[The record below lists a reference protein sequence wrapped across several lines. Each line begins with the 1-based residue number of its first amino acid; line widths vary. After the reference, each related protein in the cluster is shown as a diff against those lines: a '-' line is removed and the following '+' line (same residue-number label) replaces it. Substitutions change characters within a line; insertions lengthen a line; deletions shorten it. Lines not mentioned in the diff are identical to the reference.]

1 MDAARIHPLLL
12 AYIGDAVYELRV
24 REHLLRQGAVR
35 MRGLHAQAVSYV
47 KAERQSRFY
56 TELEALLTDEERDV
70 LRHARNAKSGHQPP
84 NIPAA
89 AYRRAT
95 GVEALIGC
103 LHLSGREARLDEL
116 FAVLFADSQ
125 NAPPPGA
132 APAETEPAAP
142 AAAGTE
148 RQSGT
153 AKPAPAAEK
162 GLPLMAE
169 TAKKGK

>member
-95 GVEALIGC
+95 GVEALFGYLYLKGETERIG
-103 LHLSGREARLDEL
+103 EL
-116 FAVLFADSQ
+116 FDLAC
-125 NAPPPGA
+125 
-132 APAETEPAAP
+132 
-142 AAAGTE
+142 AAAEG
-148 RQSGT
+148 
-153 AKPAPAAEK
+153 
-162 GLPLMAE
+162 
-169 TAKKGK
+169 